1 MRIVTRPD
9 FDGVVCAVII
19 YGTESITEPV
29 KWVEPN
35 DMQNN
40 LVEIREGDIIANLP
54 YDHRCSLWFDHHYT
68 NRVSGVFQGAFEL
81 APSAAGVVYDYYRKR
96 GLSESRYRE
105 LIRETDRIDSA
116 DLSMEEVNCPEKNDY
131 VLLSMTISNRGRSD
145 EAYWN
150 RLVTLLRH
158 QEIQDVMDDGE
169 VSRRCRKVM
178 EENKRYRKVLREH
191 TRMEQHVSITDL
203 RSFEKAPNGN
213 RFLSYA
219 LFPEAYVNV
228 KIRYDDDD
236 SNKIILSVGHSIFNR
251 KCNVNVGLMLS
262 GFNGGGHPGAG
273 SCSFPADRAG
283 EFIPRIIQTL
293 LENDPSGQG

>member
-9 FDGVVCAVII
+9 FDGVVCAAII
-19 YGTESITEPV
+19 QGTEQITEPV

-40 LVEIREGDIIANLP
+40 RVEIREGDIIANLP

-68 NRVSGVFQGAFEL
+68 NRVSDIFEGAFEL

-96 GLSESRYRE
+96 GLSDSRYRE
-105 LIRETDRIDSA
+105 LIGETDKIDSA
-116 DLSMEEVNCPEKNDY
+116 DLSLDEVTCPEGNDY
-131 VLLSMTISNRGRSD
+131 VLLSMTISNRGDSD

-150 RLVTLLRH
+150 RLVDLLRH
-158 QEIQDVMDDGE
+158 REIQDVMDDDE
-169 VSRRCRKVM
+169 VRERCRKVTA
-178 EENKRYRKVLREH
+178 ENKAFRKVLKAN
-191 TRMEQHVSITDL
+191 TRMDGHVSITDL

-219 LFPEAYVNV
+219 LFPDSYVNV
-228 KIRYDDDD
+228 KIRYDDEDP
-236 SNKIILSVGHSIFNR
+236 NKVILSVGHSIFNR
-251 KCNVNVGLMLS
+251 KCNVNVGLLLS

-273 SCSFPADRAG
+273 SCSFPSDRAG
-283 EFIPRIIQTL
+283 DYIPRIIDAL
-293 LENDPSGQG
+293 LTNESNG